1 MFDNIYIL
9 FRNLGVITIKKL
21 LFIILILI
29 GGLIFFIFAKEE
41 PTPTKPIQEMIQQDT
56 EEEADGTPDKE
67 ELEGEAEEDS
77 EEASVKEDPVRDFIS
92 EKLKKA
98 SSFFFTHEVNVVTL
112 GDSLTEGSGDE
123 TNNSG
128 YVGILDDTINQDKQV
143 AQFQNFAKRGSRSGQ
158 LLNRLEDED
167 VTQAL
172 DNADIVLITIGAN
185 DIMQVFKENFTDLT
199 LEKFTSEQI
208 RYEQRLENIF
218 TRIQDVNEEADIY
231 LIGFYNP
238 FKEYFA
244 DIEELEYIVDS
255 WNQIGKDVTQKYSN
269 VHYIPIKDLFDNAE
283 TNYFSEDNFHP
294 NALGYRLMANRILQY
309 VLDEGESD
317 DQTKATIQ

>member
-1 MFDNIYIL
+1 M
-9 FRNLGVITIKKL
+9 ITIKKL
-21 LFIILILI
+21 IFIILILT
-29 GGLIFFIFAKEE
+29 GGLILFIFAKEE
-41 PTPTKPIQEMIQQDT
+41 PTPTKPIKEIVQPKDEHNIDDKTASPEEQ
-56 EEEADGTPDKE
+56 EEEDIEVAVK
-67 ELEGEAEEDS
+67 
-77 EEASVKEDPVRDFIS
+77 VKEDPIREFIS
-92 EKLKKA
+92 DKLKKA
-98 SSFFFTHEVNVVTL
+98 SSFFFTHDVNVVTL

-158 LLNRLEDED
+158 LLIRLEDED
-167 VTQAL
+167 VTEAL

-218 TRIQDVNEEADIY
+218 TKIQEINGEADIY

-238 FKEYFA
+238 FQEYFA

-255 WNQIGKDVTQKYSN
+255 WNQIGEDVTEKYSN

-283 TNYFSEDNFHP
+283 TNYFSDDNFHP

-309 VLDEGESD
+309 VLDEGDGDEH
-317 DQTKATIQ
+317 TEATIQ